1 MLGAFLV
8 RIFPHSA
15 SLRTDTPSSY
25 SVQMPEN
32 TEEKNFEYGH
42 FLPSDTHYLKPS
54 SYLLVRSIFPLP
66 ISM

>member
-15 SLRTDTPSSY
+15 CLRTDTPPSY
-25 SVQMPEN
+25 SAQMPEN
-32 TEEKNFEYGH
+32 TEQKNSEYGH
-42 FLPSDTHYLKPS
+42 FLPSDTHYRMPS
-54 SYLLVRSIFPLP
+54 SYLLVRNIFPLP